1 MTPVFGIRRAATA
14 LITSLG
20 VLGALLTA
28 VAVAP
33 AAQAHGSMANPSSR
47 IHDCFFGDR
56 TSPMCAN
63 AWATNAQALYDW
75 TEVNQPAANGN
86 HRAIIPDGQLC
97 SAGRSKYAAFDLPS
111 TQWKA
116 TNLQPD
122 ADGRYTLTWDNTA
135 PHATR
140 YYRVYLTKVGYDP
153 TKPLKWD
160 DLELV
165 HDTGARALE
174 PTTTMRMNLPART
187 GRHLLYTVW
196 TARESH
202 RHRRRHL
209 RRHRRRHPA

>member
-1 MTPVFGIRRAATA
+1 MTPVFGTRRAATA
-14 LITSLG
+14 LITALG

-97 SAGRSKYAAFDLPS
+97 SAGRSKYAAFDIPS

-196 TARESH
+196 QRSDSTEAFYS
-202 RHRRRHL
+202 
-209 RRHRRRHPA
+209 